1 MSKLRPVEE
10 AIDHLLAKVSRTEQT
25 EIRGLS
31 DALGLYLTEPV
42 ISDLD
47 VPPADNSAMDGY
59 AVQLASI
66 SENQWLEVSARVP
79 AGSVGEEIRSGTAVR
94 IFTGAPIPA
103 GADTVVMQEN
113 CEAEEN
119 RVRIHELPELGAN
132 VRARGQ
138 DLKAGATVLQSGE
151 RLTAQSLALL
161 ASVGCAEVKVFKP
174 LRVAIMSTGDELVEP
189 GGRLAEGQIFN
200 SNRFALEGLIRGL
213 GMEVVDLGIVEDT
226 PDATDRIL
234 RQAAER
240 ADLIV
245 STGGVSVGE
254 EDHVKSAVERL
265 GHLDLWKLAIKPG
278 KPLAF
283 GSVLGKPFF
292 GLPGNPVSTFVT
304 FVIVARP
311 FLLAMQGAASSRSR
325 GMPIPSGFSFRG
337 GSRREY
343 LRVRVC
349 ENSEGDPYLEKF
361 ANQGSGV
368 MTSVAW
374 ADGLA
379 EVEIGQQ
386 VEPGDKLR
394 VHRI

>member
-138 DLKAGATVLQSGE
+138 DLEAGATVLQSGE

>member
-79 AGSVGEEIRSGTAVR
+79 AGGVGKEIRSGTAVR
-94 IFTGAPIPA
+94 IFTGAPIPLS
-103 GADTVVMQEN
+103 ADTVVMQEN

-325 GMPIPSGFSFRG
+325 GMSIPSGFSFRG

-349 ENSEGDPYLEKF
+349 ENAEGDPYLEKF

>member
-42 ISDLD
+42 TSDLD

-138 DLKAGATVLQSGE
+138 DLTAGATVLESGE

-213 GMEVVDLGIVEDT
+213 GMDVVDLGIVEDT

-311 FLLAMQGAASSRSR
+311 FLLAMQGAASSRPR

-349 ENSEGDPYLEKF
+349 ENAEGDPYLEKF

>member
-94 IFTGAPIPA
+94 IFTGALIPA

-138 DLKAGATVLQSGE
+138 DLEAGATVLQSGE

>member
-1 MSKLRPVEE
+1 
-10 AIDHLLAKVSRTEQT
+10 
-25 EIRGLS
+25 
-31 DALGLYLTEPV
+31 
-42 ISDLD
+42 
-47 VPPADNSAMDGY
+47 MDGY
-59 AVQLASI
+59 AVQWASI

>member
-1 MSKLRPVEE
+1 LSKLRPVEE

-283 GSVLGKPFF
+283 GSVLDKPFF

-311 FLLAMQGAASSRSR
+311 FLLAMQGAASSRPG
-325 GMPIPSGFSFRG
+325 GMQIPSGFSFRG

>member
-1 MSKLRPVEE
+1 M
-10 AIDHLLAKVSRTEQT
+10 
-25 EIRGLS
+25 
-31 DALGLYLTEPV
+31 
-42 ISDLD
+42 
-47 VPPADNSAMDGY
+47 
-59 AVQLASI
+59 
-66 SENQWLEVSARVP
+66 
-79 AGSVGEEIRSGTAVR
+79 
-94 IFTGAPIPA
+94 
-103 GADTVVMQEN
+103 
-113 CEAEEN
+113 
-119 RVRIHELPELGAN
+119 
-132 VRARGQ
+132 
-138 DLKAGATVLQSGE
+138 
-151 RLTAQSLALL
+151 
-161 ASVGCAEVKVFKP
+161 
-174 LRVAIMSTGDELVEP
+174 
-189 GGRLAEGQIFN
+189 
-200 SNRFALEGLIRGL
+200 
-213 GMEVVDLGIVEDT
+213 
-226 PDATDRIL
+226 
-234 RQAAER
+234 
-240 ADLIV
+240 
-245 STGGVSVGE
+245 SVGE

-283 GSVLGKPFF
+283 GSVLDKPFF

-325 GMPIPSGFSFRG
+325 GMSIPSGFSFRG